1 MNFQVLHQD
10 IANNIENITRGGCGV
25 FASLLAK
32 KLPNAKIAVFE
43 RYNTVEELLE
53 NNKAMSHCMVEWD
66 NKYIDGEVVVDKS
79 ETFQWNEDVPFKG
92 YINLS
97 DLEEL
102 LKYQSTWNPAFN
114 RNQIP
119 KLQEIIEQHVG

>member
-1 MNFQVLHQD
+1 MNFQALHQD
-10 IANNIENITRGGCGV
+10 IANNIDNINCGGCGV

-43 RYNTVEELLE
+43 RHNTVEELLE
-53 NNKAMSHCMVEWD
+53 NNEAMSHCMVEWD
-66 NKYIDGEVVVDKS
+66 NKYIDGKIVVNKS
-79 ETFQWNEDVPFKG
+79 EAFQWNDVPFNG

-97 DLEEL
+97 DLETL
-102 LKYQSTWNPAFN
+102 LQYKSTWNPTFN

-119 KLQEIIEQHVG
+119 KLQEIIEQHTG